1 MARLTNQQLHE
12 ELIAI
17 KADVKEIKVRLL
29 DPDNGTISR
38 VNKNTSFRKG
48 AQKTLWSIWVVLVGI
63 LGKLIF
69 WNQENKMPESNLEKQ
84 APTLNK
90 MKETSLESQSLPTLN
105 TPSSNGLMSQN
116 LPKTNAFNPR
126 SITTYKSK
134 FGPA

>member
-12 ELIAI
+12 ELVAI

-38 VNKNTSFRKG
+38 VNRNTSFRKN

-69 WNQENKMPESNLEKQ
+69 WN
-84 APTLNK
+84 
-90 MKETSLESQSLPTLN
+90 
-105 TPSSNGLMSQN
+105 
-116 LPKTNAFNPR
+116 
-126 SITTYKSK
+126 
-134 FGPA
+134 